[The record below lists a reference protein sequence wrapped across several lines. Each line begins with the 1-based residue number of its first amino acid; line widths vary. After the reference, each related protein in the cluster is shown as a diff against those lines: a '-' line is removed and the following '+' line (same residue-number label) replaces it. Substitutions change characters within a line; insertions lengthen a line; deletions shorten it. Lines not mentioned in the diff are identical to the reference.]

1 MSISVGVDAVTFNIA
16 RVLTSALIAGV
27 IGVFVSMAGEKY
39 KIPNR
44 PLWFLV
50 AAAVLGAALGA
61 FFAGWA
67 SLKVSLLA
75 GICMALGGGVLA
87 FQNGGA
93 YKRAASLA
101 GGIALVAAG
110 LAWLAWNLYLMFR

>member
-75 GICMALGGGVLA
+75 ARTNARQAWRGASLWSQPDWLGSPGICT
-87 FQNGGA
+87 
-93 YKRAASLA
+93 
-101 GGIALVAAG
+101 
-110 LAWLAWNLYLMFR
+110 